1 MAPTALWLLKS
12 NRFVASCPER
22 PGRRRRGELGAGGD
36 AAPRTAG
43 GFRPGLSVQR
53 AEAIVPMEKRVKM
66 IDISSMHI

>member
-1 MAPTALWLLKS
+1 MAPTALWLRKS

-22 PGRRRRGELGAGGD
+22 PGRRGELGAGGD

-53 AEAIVPMEKRVKM
+53 AEAVVPMEKRVKM

>member
-22 PGRRRRGELGAGGD
+22 PGRRGGLGAGGD
-36 AAPRTAG
+36 TAPRTAG